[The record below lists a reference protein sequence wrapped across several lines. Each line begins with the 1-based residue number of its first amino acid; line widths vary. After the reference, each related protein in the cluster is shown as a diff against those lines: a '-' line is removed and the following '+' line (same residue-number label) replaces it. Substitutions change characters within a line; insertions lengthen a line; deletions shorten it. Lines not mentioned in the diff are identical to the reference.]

1 MLLQAS
7 SNFLTT
13 CLHAYMLCR
22 LACSTPPTCTS
33 SKQSVSSKEEGSV
46 EEGRVECCC
55 MLLQASGSKQPVSSK
70 EEGRVEEGRVECCC
84 MLLQAAYLPLA
95 YHRLATYH

>member
-1 MLLQAS
+1 M
-7 SNFLTT
+7 
-13 CLHAYMLCR
+13 
-22 LACSTPPTCTS
+22 
-33 SKQSVSSKEEGSV
+33 
-46 EEGRVECCC
+46 ECCC

>member
-1 MLLQAS
+1 MECCCMLLQAS

-33 SKQSVSSKEEGSV
+33 SKQSVSSKEEG
-46 EEGRVECCC
+46 
-55 MLLQASGSKQPVSSK
+55 
-70 EEGRVEEGRVECCC
+70 RVEEGRVECCC